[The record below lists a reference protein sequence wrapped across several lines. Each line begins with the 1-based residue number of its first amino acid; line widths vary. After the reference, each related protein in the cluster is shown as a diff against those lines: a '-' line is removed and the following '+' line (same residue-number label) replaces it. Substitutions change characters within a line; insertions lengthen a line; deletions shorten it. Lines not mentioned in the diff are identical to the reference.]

1 MNRNYAAALLM
12 SAIALSSSA
21 TAVMAQQSND
31 TNSMHGMHM
40 ETGKAPAGSATAK
53 IGDLDISGGYVRAM
67 LPGQPVGGGYI
78 TIHNGGKSDDKLT
91 SVTSPQAGKVELHQ
105 MKMEGE
111 VMKMREVKEGIA
123 IPAGATVTLSPSSMH
138 MMFKQVKTPFKQG
151 GTVPVMLM
159 FEKAGMVDITLPVVA
174 PNAN

>member
-78 TIHNGGKSDDKLT
+78 TIHNGG
-91 SVTSPQAGKVELHQ
+91 
-105 MKMEGE
+105 
-111 VMKMREVKEGIA
+111 
-123 IPAGATVTLSPSSMH
+123 
-138 MMFKQVKTPFKQG
+138 
-151 GTVPVMLM
+151 
-159 FEKAGMVDITLPVVA
+159 
-174 PNAN
+174 